1 EAEGPADGFGHPS
14 RGVTRRRSVSPK
26 LSMARAA
33 LPIFS
38 PSCGRTRTMAGGGAV
53 VMAGL
58 RSTRTVAVS
67 IGVAL
72 ALPHAPRKL
81 LEIPGLAEV
90 LIHAREPDIRHRIH
104 RLQRVHHHS
113 ADPGGGDFALAA
125 GLDLALDRGDELFEP
140 LRGHRPLSTGDGDRA
155 FELHPVERL
164 APPRRLDHGQLAKLH
179 PLEGREPRPAI
190 LALPPPPDRGA
201 VVGRA
206 AVFDLAVL
214 VGTEGA
220 AQLLVLID
228 REAGTQG
235 PNPALHVRLDPRIA
249 LFAIVAKPF
258 EHVRHHVG
266 DVPELGH
273 SE

>member
-1 EAEGPADGFGHPS
+1 
-14 RGVTRRRSVSPK
+14 
-26 LSMARAA
+26 
-33 LPIFS
+33 
-38 PSCGRTRTMAGGGAV
+38 
-53 VMAGL
+53 
-58 RSTRTVAVS
+58 
-67 IGVAL
+67 
-72 ALPHAPRKL
+72 
-81 LEIPGLAEV
+81 
-90 LIHAREPDIRHRIH
+90 
-104 RLQRVHHHS
+104 
-113 ADPGGGDFALAA
+113 
-125 GLDLALDRGDELFEP
+125 
-140 LRGHRPLSTGDGDRA
+140 
-155 FELHPVERL
+155 
-164 APPRRLDHGQLAKLH
+164 
-179 PLEGREPRPAI
+179 
-190 LALPPPPDRGA
+190 ALPPPPDRGA

-273 SE
+273 SEAPRRPRRRADADAAGLDRRQRVEGNSVLVAGDR